1 MEQVSNLIQVKRGA
15 NSIENAS
22 STVLDKVGL
31 IYSSDFAFAVGK
43 DENSRKNC
51 LNRELNTWSDYTE
64 CYQNDWL
71 NKGNNYWTITD
82 YTTFNNMKVYI
93 LESGRVF
100 YNSQSSNY
108 NVYPSVYLK
117 SNIKISGGTGSS
129 SDPYLLE
136 I

>member
-1 MEQVSNLIQVKRGA
+1 
-15 NSIENAS
+15 
-22 STVLDKVGL
+22 
-31 IYSSDFAFAVGK
+31 
-43 DENSRKNC
+43 
-51 LNRELNTWSDYTE
+51 
-64 CYQNDWL
+64 
-71 NKGNNYWTITD
+71 
-82 YTTFNNMKVYI
+82 MKVYI
-93 LESGRVF
+93 LESGRVS